1 MSDEDTQQALEY
13 FDERSDDEKPVLK
26 LFGGK
31 STGDYSPGK
40 DTELHADVETTQ
52 SPSRKWKKLVTFTE
66 TTDSPDASCEPNVK
80 ASKGTGG
87 KTHEKTSIRKKR
99 AAAREE
105 AMMTNDLMECYTQR
119 AAKSQKKETKPP
131 SGAASSD
138 GRA

>member
-40 DTELHADVETTQ
+40 DTELHAAVETTQ
-52 SPSRKWKKLVTFTE
+52 SPSRKWKKLVTFTD
-66 TTDSPDASCEPNVK
+66 TADSPDASVEPNVK

-87 KTHEKTSIRKKR
+87 KTQEKTSIRKKR
-99 AAAREE
+99 AAARGE
-105 AMMTNDLMECYTQR
+105 ARRTNDLMECYTQR

>member
-40 DTELHADVETTQ
+40 DTELHAAVETTQ
-52 SPSRKWKKLVTFTE
+52 SPSRKWKKLVTFTD
-66 TTDSPDASCEPNVK
+66 TTDSPDASVEPNVK

-87 KTHEKTSIRKKR
+87 KNAGEDVTQEETCHRTRRSKEDKR
-99 AAAREE
+99 SLGVIYP
-105 AMMTNDLMECYTQR
+105 TCC
-119 AAKSQKKETKPP
+119 
-131 SGAASSD
+131 
-138 GRA
+138 